1 MSRQLTVAVAL
12 VVLPLAAVACGGGK
26 KTSSPTTT
34 VTAASAKQAV
44 QAAAEKTAKA
54 GSLKL
59 VISAGTTASG
69 APIVVHGA
77 GAFDTTVHKGQLHL
91 AFSAAGI
98 QSTASVILDGTTL
111 YLRSPLF
118 AFGLPSE
125 KKWIEVD
132 LQKGAKAAGIDLS
145 KLLGQDPAQTLD
157 QLKSVSTVTEIGPAQ
172 VGGVSAT
179 RYRAHVTANSA
190 GTAAAGVYDVWV
202 GSDGYVHRVRS
213 VVVAKSGTKVTA
225 TSTLSGFGDP
235 VTVTLPPPASTYTST
250 TGTLPVP
257 AG

>member
-1 MSRQLTVAVAL
+1 MPRRLAVAL
-12 VVLPLAAVACGGGK
+12 ALLALPFAAAACGGGK
-26 KTSSPTTT
+26 KAASTTT
-34 VTAASAKQAV
+34 VSAASAKQAV

-59 VISAGTTASG
+59 VISAGTTAGG
-69 APIVVHGA
+69 APVVVHGA
-77 GAFDTTVHKGQLHL
+77 GAFDTSARKGQLHL

-98 QSTASVILDGTTL
+98 QSTATVVLDGTSL

-118 AFGLPSE
+118 AFGLPSG
-125 KKWIEVD
+125 KKWIKVD
-132 LQKGAKAAGIDLS
+132 LKKGAKAAGVDLS
-145 KLLGQDPAQTLD
+145 KLLAQDPGQTLD

-213 VVVAKSGTKVTA
+213 VVAATSGTKVTA
-225 TSTLSGFGDP
+225 TSTLSGFGEP
-235 VTVTLPPPASTYTST
+235 VTVTVPPAAGTYTST
-250 TGTLPVP
+250 TGSLPVP

>member
-1 MSRQLTVAVAL
+1 MPRRFAVAL
-12 VVLPLAAVACGGGK
+12 ALLVLPLAAAACGGGK
-26 KTSSPTTT
+26 KAASTTT
-34 VTAASAKQAV
+34 VSATSAKQAV

-59 VISAGTTASG
+59 VISAGTTAAG
-69 APIVVHGA
+69 APVVVHGA
-77 GAFDTTVHKGQLHL
+77 GAFDTSARKGQLHL

-98 QSTASVILDGTTL
+98 QSTASVVLDGTSL
-111 YLRSPLF
+111 YLHSPLF
-118 AFGLPSE
+118 AFGLPSD
-125 KKWIEVD
+125 KKWIKVD
-132 LQKGAKAAGIDLS
+132 LQKGAKAAGVDLS
-145 KLLGQDPAQTLD
+145 KLLAQDPGQTLD

-213 VVVAKSGTKVTA
+213 VVVATSGTKVTA
-225 TSTLSGFGDP
+225 TSTLSGFGEP
-235 VTVTLPPPASTYTST
+235 VTVNVPPAASTYTST
-250 TGTLPVP
+250 TGSLPVP

>member
-1 MSRQLTVAVAL
+1 MPRRLAVAL
-12 VVLPLAAVACGGGK
+12 ALLALPLAASACGGGK
-26 KTSSPTTT
+26 KAATTT

-44 QAAAEKTAKA
+44 QAAAEKTVKA
-54 GSLKL
+54 GSVKL

-69 APIVVHGA
+69 APVVVHGA
-77 GAFDTTVHKGQLHL
+77 GAFDMSAHKGELHL

-98 QSTASVILDGTTL
+98 QSTASVVLDGTTL
-111 YLRSPLF
+111 YLHSPLF
-118 AFGLPSE
+118 AFGLPSD
-125 KKWIEVD
+125 KKWIAVD
-132 LQKGAKAAGIDLS
+132 IQKGAKAAGVDLS
-145 KLLGQDPAQTLD
+145 KLLAQDPAQTLD
-157 QLKSVSTVTEIGPAQ
+157 QLKGVSTVTEIGPAQ

-190 GTAAAGVYDVWV
+190 GTAAAGVYDVWI

-213 VVVAKSGTKVTA
+213 VVAATSGTKVTA

-235 VTVTLPPPASTYTST
+235 VTVNVPPAASTYTST